1 MKICMKRLFRLLLIL
16 LFFSFASS
24 VGAAENFDFS
34 VLRSVPILDQGRV
47 KPLDT
52 FARESVQTITGK
64 AFFNGED
71 PLQTIF
77 NWVTSPEQAVKE
89 PLLLARYEPLN
100 RRVGI
105 QAQNGHYS
113 PEALVNLPDF
123 KEYMKGLMLKQ
134 QEGETLNPMEKEAA
148 QLFGRVELFHRIL
161 SGEAFIL
168 FPVNGENWAGG
179 NTTDD
184 PKSAQLFKDLL
195 DQYSAK
201 DAKSF
206 LATSSALKGTLRE
219 DGKKVTN
226 YPSEGR
232 MGLEVTF
239 NRIHPFQKAWILFL
253 GAFLLTLLSFGLNR
267 RLPYRIALGFAAFG
281 VGISIYGFVC
291 RCLIAGRPPV
301 TNMYE
306 SVIWVSFGAMIFAL
320 IFEAVYRSRYFLLS
334 GAVGATLGLI
344 LADNLPNSL
353 SSNINPL
360 VPVLRSNYWLTI
372 HVLTIT
378 LSYAAFL
385 LATGVAQV
393 AVGFYAFK
401 PEAKEKIKS
410 LNLFLYRVVQVGV
423 VLLAAGTI
431 LGGVWANYSWG
442 RFWGWDPKE
451 VWALIALLGY
461 LAILHGRYAGWL
473 RDFGMAVWCVLA
485 YLLIL
490 MAWYGVNFVLGV
502 GLHSYGF
509 SSGGFT
515 GVMTF
520 VGIQLAWVLFAT
532 LRYKK
537 LFSSRAGSVMHSP
550 S

>member
-1 MKICMKRLFRLLLIL
+1 MKEGQGPMKRILKSSFL
-16 LFFSFASS
+16 LFSLLVTPS
-24 VGAAENFDFS
+24 VWAADGFDFS
-34 VLRSVPILDQGRV
+34 VLRSIPTLDQGRV
-47 KPLDT
+47 KPFDT
-52 FARESVQTITGK
+52 FARESVQTITGR
-64 AFFNGED
+64 AFFKGKD
-71 PLQTIF
+71 PVQTILG
-77 NWVTSPEQAVKE
+77 WVSFPEQAVHE
-89 PLLLARYEPLN
+89 PILLTRYEPLN

-105 QAQNGHYS
+105 RPQNGHFS
-113 PEALVNLPDF
+113 PDALVNLPDF
-123 KEYMKGLMLKQ
+123 KDYMKNLMIKQ
-134 QEGETLNPMEKEAA
+134 QEGETLNQMEKEAA

-168 FPVNGENWAGG
+168 FPNPGSENWAGA
-179 NTTDD
+179 NSVLDS
-184 PKSAQLFKDLL
+184 KSSELFKNLL
-195 DQYSAK
+195 AAYKDG

-206 LATSSALKGTLRE
+206 LAASLSLKEVLRE
-219 DGKKVTN
+219 NGTKVAN
-226 YPSEGR
+226 YPSER
-232 MGLEVTF
+232 KMGLEVIF
-239 NRIHPFQKAWILFL
+239 NRVHPFQKAWILFL
-253 GAFLLTLLSFGLNR
+253 SAFLLALLSLGLSS
-267 RLPYRIALGFAAFG
+267 RLLYRVGIALASLG
-281 VGISIYGFVC
+281 VIVSIYGFIS

-334 GAVGATLGLI
+334 GAAGATLGLI

-401 PEAKEKIKS
+401 PQATEKIKS

-485 YLLIL
+485 FLLVL
-490 MAWYGVNFVLGV
+490 MAWYGSISCAWGFILTVSPVVVLLV
-502 GLHSYGF
+502 
-509 SSGGFT
+509 
-515 GVMTF
+515 
-520 VGIQLAWVLFAT
+520 
-532 LRYKK
+532 
-537 LFSSRAGSVMHSP
+537 
-550 S
+550 